1 MCTSEQGPHPLW
13 PRFGASRRRAMACI
27 IALPRREEQPYD
39 LAASM
44 RAQLLQWQRLRQ
56 PLQALQSPEHGCVG
70 ITPCKRTLPCSAP
83 LPAKRR
89 KRAPLAAPAWGSVQ
103 PSAAVGRLKARVE
116 QIVALPGRT
125 LGSLGSDAAGAPLRS
140 RVLNPES
147 PGVGPSAL
155 AAAVLARVL
164 PGRALATSGAAPA
177 QRGPHSAAAAGRRVQ
192 GRVAEGKPAGL
203 RLKVSPGRCAAA
215 AAKARAAKEARRPSP
230 RWACMFMD

>member
-1 MCTSEQGPHPLW
+1 
-13 PRFGASRRRAMACI
+13 MACI
-27 IALPRREEQPYD
+27 DALPRRQEQSYD

-56 PLQALQSPEHGCVG
+56 PLQALRSPKHGCIGV
-70 ITPCKRTLPCSAP
+70 TPCKRTLPCSAP
-83 LPAKRR
+83 PPAKRR
-89 KRAPLAAPAWGSVQ
+89 KPAPAALAVPTRGCAR
-103 PSAAVGRLKARVE
+103 PPAAVGRLKARVE

-140 RVLNPES
+140 RVLDPKS

-164 PGRALATSGAAPA
+164 PGRALATSGAA
-177 QRGPHSAAAAGRRVQ
+177 AG
-192 GRVAEGKPAGL
+192 EPAGL

-215 AAKARAAKEARRPSP
+215 AAKARAAKEARRQPSP
-230 RWACMFMD
+230 RQACALQASVVYPYSR